1 MNIIQKIKPVANPI
15 RPGGRTMQTI
25 RKILSEKGNEIW
37 STSPGA
43 TVYDALQTMADKDVG
58 ALPVLDREKLVGIF
72 SERDYARK
80 VILLGK
86 SSKKTLVKEIMTP
99 HVIYATPDMTNEQG
113 LTLMTDKHIRH
124 LPVIEGNDLTG
135 MVSIGD
141 LVRSISSEPKELNS
155 HL

>member
-1 MNIIQKIKPVANPI
+1 
-15 RPGGRTMQTI
+15 MQTI

-113 LTLMTDKHIRH
+113 LTLMTAKHIRH
-124 LPVIEGNDLTG
+124 LPVIEGNALTG
-135 MVSIGD
+135 MISIGD
-141 LVRSISSEPKELNS
+141 LVSSIISEQKEVIAQLEQYILHYTS
-155 HL
+155 IT